1 LVQVLQLC
9 QRARLVKLGHVAL
22 EGTKIKWNAGKPK
35 AMSYERLGEAEK
47 KLEADCFLLDR
58 FKDRSN
64 GA

>member
-1 LVQVLQLC
+1 
-9 QRARLVKLGHVAL
+9 VKLGHVAL